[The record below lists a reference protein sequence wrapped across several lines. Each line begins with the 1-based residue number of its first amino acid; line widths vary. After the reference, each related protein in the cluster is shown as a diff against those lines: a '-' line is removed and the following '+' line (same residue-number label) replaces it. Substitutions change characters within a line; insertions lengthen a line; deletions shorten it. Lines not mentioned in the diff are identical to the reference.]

1 MQVFRKGWAYQAI
14 VKWGR
19 KLLEVEPDV
28 EGACGRNVDFEMKR
42 LEPCKN
48 VVAFCF
54 EMLLKSKLEKSAR
67 SCSETCISQ
76 YNKFSY
82 FLLLHMKW
90 VQ

>member
-28 EGACGRNVDFEMKR
+28 EGARGGNVDFEMKG

-48 VVAFCF
+48 VVALCF
-54 EMLLKSKLEKSAR
+54 EMLLKSKLGKKCKELFR
-67 SCSETCISQ
+67 NMHPT
-76 YNKFSY
+76 
-82 FLLLHMKW
+82 
-90 VQ
+90 V